1 MSRVRPIKLPP
12 VCAFSWLTWTLAAE
26 WKEDDEDAEDKQQ
39 WEDDWDD
46 DEVDDEF
53 SKQLRAELEKTGA
66 QPQGMST

>member
-1 MSRVRPIKLPP
+1 MYSSLGAP
-12 VCAFSWLTWTLAAE
+12 ALTPSPSE

-46 DEVDDEF
+46 DEVDDDF

-66 QPQGMST
+66 QPQAMST